1 MIDQPDKQVRM
12 ELNAVL
18 ARKPVVVLVGPTAI
32 GKTEIAVLLAKAM
45 GTEVLTADSRQVYR
59 GMDIGTDKPSLT
71 VRSGVPH
78 HMIDLVDP
86 DQVFNAG
93 AYRRQALQEIDRMHH
108 DGRIPLVVG
117 GTGLYIRAL
126 LRGLWPAPPTDWL
139 LRRQLEGE
147 ARVQGMEYLHQ
158 KLARVDPQ
166 LANRLH
172 PHDQSKIIRALEV
185 YQVLG
190 RPLSEVHQ
198 RHAFSDQPFS
208 SLIVGLA
215 RDRQA
220 LYQRI
225 DERVETQLAQGLV
238 QETQQLLD
246 QGYGRHLGSMK
257 GLGYKQIAGYLQGEY
272 DYAEAVRRLKRDTRH
287 YAKRQLTWFRKEP
300 SVSWL
305 TIDQQESPAQIS
317 ERIISLV
324 HHFVS
329 QREPSTGLEKCL
341 PTRTITQ
348 AKAS

>member
-1 MIDQPDKQVRM
+1 MNDQRDKQARM
-12 ELNAVL
+12 GLDAVL
-18 ARKPVVVLVGPTAI
+18 TRKPVVVLVGPTAI
-32 GKTEIAVLLAKAM
+32 GKTEIAVVLAKAM
-45 GTEVLTADSRQVYR
+45 DTEVLTADSRQVYR
-59 GMDIGTDKPSLT
+59 GMDIGTDKPSLA

-78 HMIDLVDP
+78 RLIDLVDP
-86 DQVFNAG
+86 DQAFNAG

-126 LRGLWPAPPTDWL
+126 IRGLWPAPPTDWI

-147 ARVQGMEYLHQ
+147 ARAQGIEYLHQ

-185 YQVLG
+185 FQVLG

-208 SLIVGLA
+208 CLIVGLT

-225 DERVETQLAQGLV
+225 DERVEAQLAKGLV
-238 QETQQLLD
+238 QETQRLLD
-246 QGYGRHLGSMK
+246 KGYGRDLGSMK

-305 TIDQQESPAQIS
+305 AIDQQESPAQVA

-329 QREPSTGLEKCL
+329 QREPSVGLARTL